1 MSNLTDF
8 IGHNI
13 IRSATEPTDKTK
25 FWFNETDFK
34 LHYYDYT
41 NLAWVE
47 TTKQY
52 ITPTISVFDIFVILE
67 VLITEYLV
75 VVQHFPMVSMVNV

>member
-25 FWFNETDFK
+25 FWFNET
-34 LHYYDYT
+34 YT
-41 NLAWVE
+41 LSI
-47 TTKQY
+47 Y
-52 ITPTISVFDIFVILE
+52 SGII
-67 VLITEYLV
+67 
-75 VVQHFPMVSMVNV
+75 VQ